1 MFCITLPQQNADTKY
16 FGQEVRGGFIAIL
29 QDWSSSEVFS
39 QQDTIISPT
48 MLMSVILKA
57 LNLNNL

>member
-1 MFCITLPQQNADTKY
+1 MLCITLPQQNADTKY

-39 QQDTIISPT
+39 QQDTTRVVPKV
-48 MLMSVILKA
+48 MS
-57 LNLNNL
+57 NNFL